1 MVGKTIFVHLVII
14 HVKSWKTKRLKSHH
28 SKSKNSH
35 LQISSMKHFNYL
47 NQGIH
52 VNNLKMKNRLDHQS
66 TIRSITLLPMKI
78 VQSYIWTMIY
88 EWKCKCKCFHLIFNK
103 RCWPLSL
110 VARTIVLQWKQQL
123 FYVIGIMWHIFK
135 LLQLWFILTIPYGT
149 YY

>member
-28 SKSKNSH
+28 SKNKNSR
-35 LQISSMKHFNYL
+35 LQISAMKQFNYL

-52 VNNLKMKNRLDHQS
+52 VNNLKMKNLLDHQS